1 MEFKELKSILKRLFR
16 EYVKKHLKK
25 IFIALVMSIVVAG
38 STAGI
43 AWLLDPAVK
52 KIFIEQDKMLAWFIP
67 ILIVV
72 AFSSKGICL
81 YIARLNI
88 LRVGF
93 EIAGELQK
101 KIAENILISDIATLD
116 NRHSGKYISN
126 FCMTLIRFKI
136 LLALGC

>member
-1 MEFKELKSILKRLFR
+1 MKLDELIIILKKLFK
-16 EYVKKHLKK
+16 EYVKKHIKR
-25 IFIALVMSIVVAG
+25 IFIALIMSIIVAG

-52 KIFIEQDKMLAWFIP
+52 KIFIEQNKVLALFIP
-67 ILIVV
+67 ILIII

-81 YIARLNI
+81 YIARINI

-101 KIAENILISDIATLD
+101 KIA
-116 NRHSGKYISN
+116 
-126 FCMTLIRFKI
+126 
-136 LLALGC
+136 